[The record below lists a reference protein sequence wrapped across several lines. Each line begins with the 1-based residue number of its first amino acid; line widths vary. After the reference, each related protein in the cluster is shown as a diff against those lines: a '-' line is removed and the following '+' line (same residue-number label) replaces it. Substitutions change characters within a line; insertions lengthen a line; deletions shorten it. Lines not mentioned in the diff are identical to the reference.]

1 MKVTAFAVILV
12 SIIAGVSAVA
22 MPALTE
28 DGVEIFTLG
37 PRDNVKHGDAVRI
50 RLSLFPTPYHSSHSI
65 YVS

>member
-28 DGVEIFTLG
+28 DGFEIFTVG
-37 PRDNVKHGDAVRI
+37 PRDNLKHGDAVRI
-50 RLSLFPTPYHSSHSI
+50 LLSLSPTPYHSSR
-65 YVS
+65 YLCVS